1 MKFSILWQSQNDHL
15 DYFGLILAVAAGL
28 LVERLAVA
36 TVYQLNFAIRKIFR
50 PNHGKGNSGAPHRH
64 AIIRDAWE
72 QSGASIRLCDVN
84 KSNGNGSRLL
94 LCRLIPAM
102 IQKQSAHRKNGSGF
116 RSIDLNLAAA
126 CARARQRY
134 RRIRDQKKK
143 QF

>member
-1 MKFSILWQSQNDHL
+1 MAEAHRCSSLLGWSFLGVAEDDVEYKKQFHCAAVTICRDSRFSTVETLLAQNDPN
-15 DYFGLILAVAAGL
+15 AAY
-28 LVERLAVA
+28 R
-36 TVYQLNFAIRKIFR
+36 TI
-50 PNHGKGNSGAPHRH
+50 H